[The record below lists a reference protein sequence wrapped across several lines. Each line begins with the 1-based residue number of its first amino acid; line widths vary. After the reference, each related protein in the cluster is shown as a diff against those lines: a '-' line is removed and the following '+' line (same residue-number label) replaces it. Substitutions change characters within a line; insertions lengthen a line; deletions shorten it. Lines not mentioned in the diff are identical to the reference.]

1 MLFFLLMTY
10 ALMYNDAGH
19 LYINQEPKKTCEQ
32 GRLGSERCPQAEPR
46 LGDLSSSHV
55 ERTTHE
61 TCRALSTSKYT

>member
-10 ALMYNDAGH
+10 ALKYNDAGH

-32 GRLGSERCPQAEPR
+32 GSLGSERCPQAEPR